1 MIALTGRCQA
11 TIRAFSGFP
20 AVSLPRLRFHRKIA
34 CKAMIATEFSRQRES
49 EKNFSLSF
57 PSRQGK
63 GEAAL
68 PCLHPFGAAA
78 ASGSGVADPASQS
91 PLLRSERF
99 LDRRRDAE
107 IGLEQP
113 AEEARSERA
122 QWIDRDLRVGG

>member
-1 MIALTGRCQA
+1 MIAN
-11 TIRAFSGFP
+11 
-20 AVSLPRLRFHRKIA
+20 
-34 CKAMIATEFSRQRES
+34 EFSRQRES
-49 EKNFSLSF
+49 EKKFF
-57 PSRQGK
+57 PEFPVAAGK
-63 GEAAL
+63 GRGGAT
-68 PCLHPFGAAA
+68 CLRPFGAAA

>member
-11 TIRAFSGFP
+11 AIRAFSGFP

-34 CKAMIATEFSRQRES
+34 CKAMIANEFRGSASPR
-49 EKNFSLSF
+49 KNFSLSF

-68 PCLHPFGAAA
+68 PAFVPLAPRPLGRRGA
-78 ASGSGVADPASQS
+78 GLQS

>member
-1 MIALTGRCQA
+1 MP
-11 TIRAFSGFP
+11 SGDPSIFGLPCRFP
-20 AVSLPRLRFHRKIA
+20 AASSFSPEDRVQSHDSKRI
-34 CKAMIATEFSRQRES
+34 SRQRES
-49 EKNFSLSF
+49 EKKFF
-57 PSRQGK
+57 PEFPVAAGK
-63 GEAAL
+63 GRGGAT
-68 PCLHPFGAAA
+68 CLRPFGAAA